1 MGAPRAGL
9 RFAEVMSMAILMFI
23 VFGLIVGLLAR
34 AVMPGRQSMGLLMTA
49 VLGMVGSFVG
59 GFLVSLITDNRVTD
73 LNTAG
78 IIGSIVGAL
87 LVLFLAGRFGS
98 RRAIV

>member
-1 MGAPRAGL
+1 
-9 RFAEVMSMAILMFI
+9 MAILMFI

-34 AVMPGRQSMGLLMTA
+34 AVMPGRQSMSLLMTA
-49 VLGMVGSFVG
+49 VLGIVGSFVG

-87 LVLFLAGRFGS
+87 LVLFLVGRFGS
-98 RRAIV
+98 RRATI